1 MIAPS
6 EFNAIAAAGLGSV
19 TLAITEKYNG
29 QNTPLPFY
37 HRRFLTPKYSMDGT
51 WNALSIFNS
60 AIVADIVSLDS
71 SIPLKTRPG
80 GSKVSGELPKIA
92 TERNLNES
100 ELRQLRLMMAAGYDL
115 LTIQRMFFQD
125 VDAVYRGVLEQWE
138 ALTLQAVSSGVILVD
153 ENINVGSGI
162 RVDFGYLA
170 ANKFNPAIIWGN
182 TGYTPVSDLTRVS
195 EKARLDG
202 NPIKTFLMPIAQQNQ
217 ILSSTEARNIFA
229 NSQGIATGAFNP
241 TLEQFNNAVKTTYG
255 WEIESI
261 DRSVTYEINGVKK
274 TVNPWKVGSVIGL
287 TSDKVGSLVFSE
299 VEENTA
305 RVGGV
310 NYSAGENNI
319 LIKQFRLVR
328 PSLKQITAA
337 EAVSMPVIADV
348 DRIYM
353 FDALTA
359 AV

>member
-29 QNTPLPFY
+29 TNSPLPYY
-37 HRRFLTPKYSMDGT
+37 HRRFLTPRYSMDGT
-51 WNALSIFNS
+51 WNALQSNHK

-80 GSKVSGELPKIA
+80 VSAVSGELPKIA

-115 LTIQRMFFQD
+115 LIIQREFFKD
-125 VDAVYRGVLEQWE
+125 VEACYTGILEQWE
-138 ALTLQAVSSGVILVD
+138 ALTLQGLSSGIILVD
-153 ENINVGSGI
+153 ENTNVGTGVRI
-162 RVDFGYLA
+162 DFGYKA
-170 ANKFNPAIIWGN
+170 ANLFNPTIVWGQ
-182 TGYTPVSDLTRVS
+182 TGYTPVSDLTRVA
-195 EKARLDG
+195 EAARMDG
-202 NPIKTFLMPIAQQNQ
+202 NPIARFFMPVAQKNQ
-217 ILSSTEARNIFA
+217 ILSSTEAKNIYA

-241 TLEQFNNAVKTTYG
+241 TLEQFNTAVKTTYG
-255 WEIESI
+255 WEIETVE
-261 DRSVTYEINGVKK
+261 RPVTYEINGVQTTKD
-274 TVNPWKVGSVIGL
+274 PWKAGQIVGVV
-287 TSDKVGSLVFSE
+287 SDKVGSLVYSE

-305 RVGGV
+305 RVAGV

-319 LIKQFRLVR
+319 LLKQFRLVR
-328 PSLKQITAA
+328 PSLKQITAS
-337 EAVSMPVIADV
+337 EAVSLPVISEV
-348 DRIYM
+348 NRIYKL
-353 FDALTA
+353 DVTVL